1 LGLVNR
7 IQPMA
12 RSEHNR
18 EAYRLLFG
26 YLGGG
31 LQIFALLM
39 IVVSIPIA
47 PTWLVVGLAAFVVVS
62 SAWSWTKYNKNFM
75 MPSLVGTT
83 AAGLWMVLVGIGVG
97 LMGWF

>member
-1 LGLVNR
+1 
-7 IQPMA
+7 MA

-26 YLGGG
+26 YLGAG
-31 LQIFALLM
+31 LQVFALLM
-39 IVVSIPIA
+39 VLVSFPIA
-47 PTWLVVGLAAFVVVS
+47 PTWLVVGLAVFIVAT
-62 SAWSWTKYNKNFM
+62 SAWSWKKYNSNFM

-83 AAGLWMVLVGIGVG
+83 AAILWMLLVGVGVG